1 MNKKLQKQK
10 KDRKKKNKK
19 TTMYEAD
26 DLGDTNDA
34 AVHAGL
40 GQKGASMKVK
50 EKIRRM
56 NMPLNKRFSLEQEEE
71 QRIKVVNKDGS
82 KEITYIPKDSKNKK
96 REEKVEEE
104 SDEEPYSR
112 SNTKR
117 QRRSM
122 KALR

>member
-40 GQKGASMKVK
+40 GQKSASMKVK

-56 NMPLNKRFSLEQEEE
+56 NMPLNKRFSLEQDEE
-71 QRIKVVNKDGS
+71 QRIKVVNKGGS

-112 SNTKR
+112 SNIKR